1 MFTGVPAR
9 PPEPVGAPF
18 APRADLPPEPAVTF
32 LTRLSGEVARHP
44 TRLVAA
50 CLATVLG
57 PGVVAYAGTADLH
70 PPTPAVS
77 GEQIATEAPSSVPQ
91 PGDPVTWQAAAR
103 AAAATCPGLPA
114 DVLVAI
120 GRVESNLCLQAV
132 PSQAGAE
139 GPMQFLPSTWAAYGM
154 DGDGDGR
161 ADVNDP
167 VDALHGAARL
177 LCATAEPTLNASS
190 RRCGTTTTPTTTSAR
205 FCPSPG
211 SPGPA
216 PDRGPCPPPR
226 SRRPPP
232 PWRSTG

>member
-1 MFTGVPAR
+1 MVTHVFTGVPAR

-177 LCATAEPTLNASS
+177 LCANGGADAQRLQSALWNYNHSDDYVRQILSVAGVTGSGTGPGTLPAS
-190 RRCGTTTTPTTTSAR
+190 
-205 FCPSPG
+205 
-211 SPGPA
+211 
-216 PDRGPCPPPR
+216 
-226 SRRPPP
+226 
-232 PWRSTG
+232 